1 MPPSQVALTSDDNG
15 FLWVAWEDRR
25 FEQPVISYLVGKA
38 GEPLQV
44 EDAELQPGTN
54 PVLSTSRGRTVMA
67 WLNGDKVELRAQ
79 PGQ

>member
-1 MPPSQVALTSDDNG
+1 MPPSQVALTSDDSG

-25 FEQPVISYLVGKA
+25 FEQPAIRYLVGKA

-44 EDAELQPGTN
+44 EDAELQLGTN